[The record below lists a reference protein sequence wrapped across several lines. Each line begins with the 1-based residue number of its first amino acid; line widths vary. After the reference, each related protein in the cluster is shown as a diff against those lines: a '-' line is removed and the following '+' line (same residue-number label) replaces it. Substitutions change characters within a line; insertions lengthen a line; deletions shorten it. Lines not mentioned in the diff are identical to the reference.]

1 VKGGRCESLL
11 IYRIHEVH
19 KSLDQDRLNSVCNI
33 WYIHS
38 TAAKS
43 DEYIMHEYSS
53 IIYDVSPVINL
64 YVDIY
69 TYIHT
74 TVTNKT
80 PQTLYKQHNTNPLY
94 I

>member
-1 VKGGRCESLL
+1 VVSRCESLL

-43 DEYIMHEYSS
+43 GEYIMYDS
-53 IIYDVSPVINL
+53 IIYDVLQVMKF
-64 YVDIY
+64 VC
-69 TYIHT
+69 
-74 TVTNKT
+74 
-80 PQTLYKQHNTNPLY
+80 
-94 I
+94 